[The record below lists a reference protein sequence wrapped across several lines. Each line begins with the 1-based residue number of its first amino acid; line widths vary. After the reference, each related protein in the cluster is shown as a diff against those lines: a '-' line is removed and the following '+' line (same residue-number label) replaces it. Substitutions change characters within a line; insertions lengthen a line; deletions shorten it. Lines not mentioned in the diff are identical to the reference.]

1 MNACPTCGK
10 QHDQTVRFCPED
22 GTPLS
27 ETATASGTRTPTTTP
42 STIKMEL
49 ALPVMVG
56 NRYKLTEVRGG
67 GGMAKVYRAVD
78 QTLEREVAVK
88 LINPELRAD
97 PEFDARFQREARI
110 ASQLADPHIV
120 VVHDFGID
128 QAYGPFL
135 VMEFLQGTT
144 LRERLQ
150 AQGRLP
156 VNAAIQLWG
165 QTLLALIHAHSKGI
179 VHRDIKPDNL
189 FLLSQSG
196 VRMHLR
202 ILDFGIARMLRR
214 GELADAHTLT
224 NPGAVLGTPRYMSP
238 EQLAGQVVDARS
250 DLYSSALVIHEA
262 LTGDLPYASSRKLID
277 SCAEAPLPLQQ
288 LIERCLKPTPGE
300 RPGSAIEV
308 YRRLQEAG
316 RESGLTELLPEE
328 VDPTPLLA
336 KGSEPTVAY
345 VVAKTRK
352 TRRKLRITL
361 FAGVAVIVLASV
373 LGFLRDCLKSDTFAT
388 PAQESL
394 LNVKIGFN
402 RDELIAALKEPPEKE
417 QPHGN
422 PWKGDHAKSL
432 SHVLKPQDVQGD
444 GDSLEN
450 LDLLLWS
457 NGEVCALLHDNT
469 VRALVVHK
477 RHLGSTG
484 AGIRIG
490 DSEQELKSRYS
501 LDLDPET
508 KIFHFKNDDR
518 SRLGPDGLQGVFTS
532 GKPTNT
538 SKRSTSGM
546 AYRYNSLGIGFE
558 VVNEKVTAIALY
570 PAVSATETT
579 P

>member
-1 MNACPTCGK
+1 MTACPTCGK
-10 QHDQTVRFCPED
+10 HHEPTVRFCPED

-27 ETATASGTRTPTTTP
+27 ETATASGMRTPTSPHATL
-42 STIKMEL
+42 KMEL
-49 ALPVMVG
+49 ALPVVVG
-56 NRYKLTEVRGG
+56 DRYKLTEVRGG

-88 LINPELRAD
+88 IINPELRAD
-97 PEFDARFQREARI
+97 PEFDLRFQREARI

-128 QAYGPFL
+128 PAYGPFL

-150 AQGRLP
+150 SQGSLP
-156 VNAAIQLWG
+156 VNAAVQLWG
-165 QTLLALIHAHSKGI
+165 QLLLALIHAHAKGI

-214 GELADAHTLT
+214 GEPVDSHTLT
-224 NPGAVLGTPRYMSP
+224 HPGAVLGTPRYMSP

-250 DLYSSALVIHEA
+250 DLYSSGLVIHEA

-277 SCAEAPLPLQQ
+277 SCPQAPVALQQ
-288 LIERCLKPTPGE
+288 LIEHCLKPSPDE
-300 RPGSAIEV
+300 RPQNAIEV

-316 RESGLTELLPEE
+316 RESGLTELLPDE
-328 VDPTPLLA
+328 VDPTPVIP
-336 KGSEPTVAY
+336 KGSQSTVSY
-345 VVAKTRK
+345 VVAKTEK
-352 TRRKLRITL
+352 GRRHRRIAL
-361 FAGVAVIVLASV
+361 LAGAGIVVLAGVIGL
-373 LGFLRDCLKSDTFAT
+373 LHHFLKSDSFAT
-388 PAQESL
+388 PDRESL
-394 LNVKIGFN
+394 LGVKIGFN
-402 RDELIAALKEPPEKE
+402 RDELIAALREAPEKE

-422 PWKGDHAKSL
+422 PWTGDYQKLLGHI
-432 SHVLKPQDVQGD
+432 LKPKDVQGD
-444 GDSLEN
+444 GDDLED

-457 NGEVCALLHDNT
+457 NGEVCALLHANT
-469 VRALVVHK
+469 VKALVVRK
-477 RHLGSTG
+477 RHFGSTG
-484 AGIRIG
+484 RGIRVG
-490 DSEQELKSRYS
+490 DTETEIKNRYS

-508 KIFHFKNDDR
+508 KIFHFKSDDR
-518 SRLGPDGLQGVFTS
+518 SSHWTHPLPGVFTL
-532 GKPTNT
+532 GKPGGS
-538 SKRSTSGM
+538 SKQTTSGM

-570 PAVSATETT
+570 PPASATEST

>member
-250 DLYSSALVIHEA
+250 DLYSSALVIYEA

-288 LIERCLKPTPGE
+288 LIEHCLKPAPGE

-316 RESGLTELLPEE
+316 RESGLTELLPDE
-328 VDPTPLLA
+328 VDPTPLVA

-352 TRRKLRITL
+352 ARRKLRITL

-417 QPHGN
+417 QPRGN

-432 SHVLKPQDVQGD
+432 GHVLKPQDVQGD
-444 GDSLEN
+444 RDSLEN

-518 SRLGPDGLQGVFTS
+518 SRLGPDVLHGVFTS
-532 GKPTNT
+532 GKPSNT
-538 SKRSTSGM
+538 SKRATSGM

-558 VVNEKVTAIALY
+558 LVNEKVTAIALY
-570 PAVSATETT
+570 PAVSAAETT